1 MSPGGVLSL
10 AGGVSA
16 AVLIVF
22 VLFLHDAA
30 LLFAATAAAV
40 CFLFPEWW
48 FVMAPAAC
56 IGLVRIFVTYDP
68 SLGDLPGMMQVVSEQ
83 LGLTVDLTLA
93 VVLLISWH
101 PFIRAAVSWHWSDL
115 PTHIARFAP
124 LLLLFSVKLM
134 GERVSDMQ
142 YVVEAATLA
151 AKQAAEAV
159 RTWWAYVALML
170 FSR

>member
-1 MSPGGVLSL
+1 MSL

-16 AVLIVF
+16 AVLIAF

-30 LLFAATAAAV
+30 LLFAATATAV

-56 IGLVRIFVTYDP
+56 IGLARIFVTYDP
-68 SLGDLPGMMQVVSEQ
+68 SLGDLPGMQQVVSEQ

-93 VVLLISWH
+93 VVLLLSWH
-101 PFIRAAVSWHWSDL
+101 PFIKAVLHGLWLDL
-115 PTHIARFAP
+115 PAHLVRFVP

-142 YVVEAATLA
+142 YVVEGATLA

-159 RTWWAYVALML
+159 RTWWAYVAMML
-170 FSR
+170 FSK